1 MSDNKLT
8 DMARKLRELK
18 DKKQIM
24 EDDLDIVNH
33 DIKELET
40 QLLPT
45 YMTDNDIDKISIDGV
60 GTVYLNRDV
69 FVHVRAEDRDK
80 LHQWLRDD
88 GNGDVIKEQVAPQTL
103 KALAKARLTEG
114 KALPDFIQAAFVE
127 TARIRRA

>member
-1 MSDNKLT
+1 MSENQLT
-8 DMARKLRELK
+8 LWARKLRELK
-18 DKKQIM
+18 DKKAIV
-24 EDDLDIVNH
+24 EDDLEILNRE
-33 DIKELET
+33 IEELEKRT
-40 QLLPT
+40 LPT

-69 FVHVRAEDRDK
+69 FVHVRAEDKDK
-80 LHQWLRDD
+80 LFEWLRAD
-88 GNGDVIKEQVAPQTL
+88 GNGDIIKEQVAPQTL